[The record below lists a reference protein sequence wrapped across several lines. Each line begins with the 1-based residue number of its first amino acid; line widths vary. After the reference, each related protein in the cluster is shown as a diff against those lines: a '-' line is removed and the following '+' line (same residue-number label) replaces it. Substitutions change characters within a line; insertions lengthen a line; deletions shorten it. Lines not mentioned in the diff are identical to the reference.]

1 MCIEVE
7 KVTLYYTTLRL
18 GATNEICTIANSS
31 LSNCRIINAARSK
44 KAVIYII
51 LKFGIDVPFA
61 KIQIFKE
68 AVMTFVKAR
77 PREWLSCIA
86 IRASSVESDLG
97 FVEYTVW

>member
-86 IRASSVESDLG
+86 IRASGVESDLG